1 MFGGI
6 KNCRFRQQVVP
17 GDVLELYC
25 ELTERR
31 GPVGYGKAVAKV
43 DGRIAAQG
51 ELTFA
56 IIG

>member
-1 MFGGI
+1 MT
-6 KNCRFRQQVVP
+6 P

-43 DGRIAAQG
+43 DGQVAAQG
-51 ELTFA
+51 ELSFVITD
-56 IIG
+56 